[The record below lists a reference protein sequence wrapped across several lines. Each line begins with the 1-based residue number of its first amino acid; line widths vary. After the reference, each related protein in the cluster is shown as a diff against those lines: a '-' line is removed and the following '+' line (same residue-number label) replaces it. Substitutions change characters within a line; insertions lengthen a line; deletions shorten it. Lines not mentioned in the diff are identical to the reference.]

1 MKKISL
7 FLKIALRNLL
17 RNKVRSLITILMIA
31 SGLGGIMFLRG
42 FTDGA
47 YQQAIEN
54 FTSTY
59 TGHLQIARQGFSQ
72 TMDPGL
78 LMTRR
83 EIEGIA
89 ADLKGR
95 ANIKSVSSRIF
106 TQGLASTATASQG
119 IVLSGISPADE
130 LKVSR
135 LGHFVKDGS
144 FLNEGDD
151 GEIILG
157 RELAKILKVSLGE
170 KIVVFTQSYYGSLE
184 AASFRIKG
192 FIESGGRDIDR
203 YGGFITLDA
212 ARKLLNYPE
221 GAVSSLIAVFRDIK
235 YVPMASEGLKKKL
248 GPAGLG
254 YGKPNHGLLAS
265 GLEVKTW
272 DELGPEMKDW
282 ISFYDAI
289 IEIIMIVLLIVVA
302 VGIMNTV
309 LMGVI
314 ERTYE
319 FGLMQAMGTRRTQI
333 VGMVFS
339 EACILAVL
347 GILAGIILGGL
358 SIKYFHGA
366 GINLS
371 WYAQV
376 RTQFYLGQYVY
387 PVLSWKFFLK
397 TTVFLFIDTLVISI
411 YPAYKA
417 GFLEPIQA
425 IRYGQR

>member
-1 MKKISL
+1 MKKILL

-17 RNKVRSLITILMIA
+17 RNKVRALITILMIA

-59 TGHLQIARQGFSQ
+59 TGHIQISRKGFSQ

-78 LMTRR
+78 LITPR
-83 EIEGIA
+83 EIEGIT

-95 ANIKSVSSRIF
+95 ANLKSVSSRIF

-119 IVLSGISPADE
+119 IILSGISPADE

-135 LGHFVKDGS
+135 LKDFVKEGE
-144 FLNEGDD
+144 FLNEGDE
-151 GEIILG
+151 GAIILG
-157 RELAKILKVSLGE
+157 KELAEILKVSLGE

-203 YGGFITLDA
+203 YSGFITLDA

-221 GAVSSLIAVFRDIK
+221 GAVSSLIAISRDIK
-235 YVPMASEGLKKKL
+235 YVPAMAEGLKKNL
-248 GPAGLG
+248 EPG
-254 YGKPNHGLLAS
+254 

-319 FGLMQAMGTRRTQI
+319 FGLMQALGTRRSQI

-339 EACILAVL
+339 EAFILAIL
-347 GILAGIILGGL
+347 GILAGIILGSL
-358 SIKYFHGA
+358 SIKYFHSA

-397 TTVFLFIDTLVISI
+397 TTAFLFLDTLVVSI

>member
-1 MKKISL
+1 MKKILL

-54 FTSTY
+54 LTSTY
-59 TGHLQIARQGFSQ
+59 TGHLKMARQGFSQ

-135 LGHFVKDGS
+135 LGHFVKEGS

-235 YVPMASEGLKKKL
+235 YVPMASEGLKNNL
-248 GPAGLG
+248 GPA
-254 YGKPNHGLLAS
+254 

>member
-1 MKKISL
+1 MKKILL

-17 RNKVRSLITILMIA
+17 RNKVRALITILMIA

-59 TGHLQIARQGFSQ
+59 TGHIQISRKGFSQ

-78 LMTRR
+78 LITPR
-83 EIEGIA
+83 EIEGIT
-89 ADLKGR
+89 ADLKAW
-95 ANIKSVSSRIF
+95 ANLKSVSSRIF

-119 IVLSGISPADE
+119 IILSGISPADE

-135 LGHFVKDGS
+135 LKDFVKEGR

-151 GEIILG
+151 GAIILG
-157 RELAKILKVSLGE
+157 KELAEILKVSLGE

-203 YGGFITLDA
+203 YSGFITLDA

-221 GAVSSLIAVFRDIK
+221 GAVSSLIVLSRDIK
-235 YVPMASEGLKKKL
+235 YVPDMAEGLKNNL
-248 GPAGLG
+248 EPA
-254 YGKPNHGLLAS
+254 

-289 IEIIMIVLLIVVA
+289 IEIIMIVLLAVVA

-319 FGLMQAMGTRRTQI
+319 FGLMQALGTRRSQI

-339 EACILAVL
+339 EAFILAVL
-347 GILAGIILGGL
+347 GILAGIIIGSL
-358 SIKYFHGA
+358 SIKYFHSA

-397 TTVFLFIDTLVISI
+397 TTAFLFLDTLVISI

>member
-1 MKKISL
+1 MKKILL

-17 RNKVRSLITILMIA
+17 RNKVRALITILMIA

-59 TGHLQIARQGFSQ
+59 TGHIQISRKGFSQ

-78 LMTRR
+78 LITRQ
-83 EIEGIA
+83 EIEGIT
-89 ADLKGR
+89 ADLKAR
-95 ANIKSVSSRIF
+95 ADLKSVSSRIF

-119 IVLSGISPADE
+119 IILSGISPADE

-135 LGHFVKDGS
+135 LKDFVKEGL
-144 FLNEGDD
+144 FLNEGDN
-151 GEIILG
+151 EAIILG
-157 RELAKILKVSLGE
+157 RELAEILKVSLGD

-203 YGGFITLDA
+203 YSGFITLDA

-221 GAVSSLIAVFRDIK
+221 GAVSSLIVLSRDIK
-235 YVPMASEGLKKKL
+235 YVPAMAEGLKKNL
-248 GPAGLG
+248 EPI
-254 YGKPNHGLLAS
+254 

-319 FGLMQAMGTRRTQI
+319 FGLMQALGTRRSQI

-339 EACILAVL
+339 EAFILAVL
-347 GILAGIILGGL
+347 GILAGIILGSL
-358 SIKYFHGA
+358 SIKYFHSA

-397 TTVFLFIDTLVISI
+397 TTAFLFLDTLVISI

>member
-59 TGHLQIARQGFSQ
+59 TGHIQISRKGFSQ

-78 LMTRR
+78 LITPR
-83 EIEGIA
+83 EIKSIT
-89 ADLKGR
+89 ADFKGR
-95 ANIKSVSSRIF
+95 VNLKSVSFRIF

-119 IVLSGISPADE
+119 IILSGISPADE

-135 LGHFVKDGS
+135 LKDFVKEGE

-151 GEIILG
+151 GAIILG
-157 RELAKILKVSLGE
+157 RELAEILKVSLGE

-203 YGGFITLDA
+203 YSGFITLDA

-221 GAVSSLIAVFRDIK
+221 GAVSSLIVLSRDIK
-235 YVPMASEGLKKKL
+235 YVPGMAEGLKK
-248 GPAGLG
+248 
-254 YGKPNHGLLAS
+254 NLAPE
-265 GLEVKTW
+265 GMEVKTW

-319 FGLMQAMGTRRTQI
+319 FGLMQALGTRRFQI

-387 PVLSWKFFLK
+387 PVLSWKFFFK
-397 TTVFLFIDTLVISI
+397 TIAFLFIDTLAVSI

>member
-1 MKKISL
+1 MKKILL

-59 TGHLQIARQGFSQ
+59 TGHIQISRKGFSQ
-72 TMDPGL
+72 TMDPAL
-78 LMTRR
+78 LITPR
-83 EIEGIA
+83 EIEEIT

-95 ANIKSVSSRIF
+95 ANLKSVSFRIF

-119 IVLSGISPADE
+119 IILSGISPADE

-135 LGHFVKDGS
+135 LKDFVKEGE

-151 GEIILG
+151 GAIILG
-157 RELAKILKVSLGE
+157 RELAEILKVSLGE

-203 YGGFITLDA
+203 YSGFITLSA

-221 GAVSSLIAVFRDIK
+221 GAVSSLIVLSRDIK
-235 YVPMASEGLKKKL
+235 YVPGMAEGLKKNL
-248 GPAGLG
+248 DP
-254 YGKPNHGLLAS
+254 S

-319 FGLMQAMGTRRTQI
+319 FGLMQALGTRRAQI

>member
-1 MKKISL
+1 MKKILL

-59 TGHLQIARQGFSQ
+59 TGHIQISRKGFSQ
-72 TMDPGL
+72 TMDPAL
-78 LMTRR
+78 LITPR
-83 EIEGIA
+83 EIEEIT

-95 ANIKSVSSRIF
+95 ANLKSVSFRIF

-119 IVLSGISPADE
+119 IILSGISPADE

-135 LGHFVKDGS
+135 LKDFVKEGE

-151 GEIILG
+151 GAIILG
-157 RELAKILKVSLGE
+157 RELAEILKVSLGE

-203 YGGFITLDA
+203 YSGFITLSA

-221 GAVSSLIAVFRDIK
+221 GAVSSLIVLSRDIK
-235 YVPMASEGLKKKL
+235 YVPGMAEGLKKNL
-248 GPAGLG
+248 DP
-254 YGKPNHGLLAS
+254 S

-397 TTVFLFIDTLVISI
+397 TTAFLFIDTLVISI